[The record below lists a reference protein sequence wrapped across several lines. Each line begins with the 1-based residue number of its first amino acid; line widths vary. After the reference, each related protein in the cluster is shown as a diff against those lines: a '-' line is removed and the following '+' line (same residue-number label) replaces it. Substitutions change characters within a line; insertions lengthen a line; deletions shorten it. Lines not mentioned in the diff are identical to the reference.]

1 MKRGRF
7 VVFDGLEGVGKSVFL
22 SECIEEAKKE
32 GRKIL
37 DIHDFW
43 EVNNHHPSLDNL
55 AGHEVIITS
64 EPTFVNI
71 GKQIREELIA
81 KNGRNY
87 SPQAVAEAYALD
99 RQILYEMVILPALE
113 RGIDVFQS
121 RSISTTIIYQRQSAL
136 DQGEEFSVNDILAI
150 PGNAFCMKYP
160 MDFLIILTIKDVEQA
175 LKRVSEREKDDNCI
189 FENLEFQLK
198 IKEQYESEEFRKIF
212 EDAGVKILYLDAGKS
227 LEFSKEQARNFYR
240 MNLKKNKEI

>member
-1 MKRGRF
+1 MKKGRF
-7 VVFDGLEGVGKSVFL
+7 VVFDGLDGVGKAVFIN
-22 SECIEEAKKE
+22 ECIEEAKKE
-32 GRKIL
+32 GRKVF

-43 EVNNHHPSLDNL
+43 KVKSHHPSFDQL
-55 AGHEVIITS
+55 ADQEVIIIS

-81 KNGRNY
+81 KNGRDY

-99 RQILYEMVILPALE
+99 RRILYEMVILPALD

-136 DQGEEFSVNDILAI
+136 DRGEEFSVKDILAI
-150 PGNAFCMKYP
+150 PGNAFCMKYL

-175 LKRVSEREKDDNCI
+175 LKRFSEREKDDNCS

-198 IKEQYESEEFRKIF
+198 IKKQYESDEFRKIF
-212 EDAGVKILYLDAGKS
+212 EDKGVKVIYLDAGKS
-227 LEFSKEQARNFYR
+227 LEFSKEQAREFYR
-240 MNLKKNKEI
+240 MNLSNER